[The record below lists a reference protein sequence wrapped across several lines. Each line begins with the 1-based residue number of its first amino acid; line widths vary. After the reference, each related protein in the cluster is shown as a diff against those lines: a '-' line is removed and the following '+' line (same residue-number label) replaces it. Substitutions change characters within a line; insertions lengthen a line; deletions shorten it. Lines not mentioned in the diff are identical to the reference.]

1 MMAMF
6 YSFFGIKMV
15 LHQFLH
21 QVEENIDIQ
30 IGTILVSIKCVEVF
44 EDPSIVISNH
54 LLNFFKMQKYELFS
68 MWQNVFL
75 FYSVDGVER
84 VGILAGILDQ
94 DAVAVECVDAHL
106 SGGVYDAA
114 VAEVDAY
121 MYYAAVGIAEEG

>member
-54 LLNFFKMQKYELFS
+54 LLIFFKMQKYELFPTWRKKS
-68 MWQNVFL
+68 AAKAL
-75 FYSVDGVER
+75 F
-84 VGILAGILDQ
+84 
-94 DAVAVECVDAHL
+94 
-106 SGGVYDAA
+106 
-114 VAEVDAY
+114 
-121 MYYAAVGIAEEG
+121 